1 MRRVFPA
8 ARIRAVRAM
17 PSATEPGGIPASA
30 PPAGDPAMPELRL
43 LPGRHKRVR
52 AGHPWVF
59 SNEIAMDARAR
70 GLPPGGL
77 VRLAAANGEFVA
89 LAGFNP
95 RTLIAARVLARDPA
109 ARIDRAFLARRLAA
123 ALELRERL
131 HPGGFY
137 RLVHAEADGLPGV
150 VVDRFGDLVSVQ
162 LNTATAELLRADLLA
177 ALQEL
182 LAPRRIVLRNDAPSR
197 ALEGLDLAVETPGAA
212 SDDDGR
218 IEIRENCAV
227 FLADLR
233 AGQKTGWFFD
243 QRENR
248 ARVAGLSAGARVLD
262 AYCYAGGFGVLA
274 ALRGAREVVLL
285 DRSEA
290 ALDLATAAARRNGVG
305 ERCRALRGD
314 AFAEL
319 ERLGAAGEIFDVV
332 IADPPAFAKS
342 RKDAGAAARG
352 YRKLARLCAALTAP
366 GGILFVASC
375 SHHMETS
382 AFAAEL
388 ARGLADAGRNGR
400 ILASV
405 GAAMD
410 HPVHPHLPESAY
422 LKGQMLQLD

>member
-1 MRRVFPA
+1 MWRVFPA

-218 IEIRENCAV
+218 IEIRENGAV

-285 DRSEA
+285 EPR
-290 ALDLATAAARRNGVG
+290 AARVRATRAEADDWEGVD
-305 ERCRALRGD
+305 RDL
-314 AFAEL
+314 L
-319 ERLGAAGEIFDVV
+319 ERLRRWRRRVAEARGKPAWTIFDDKSLRSIARDRPASPAALLRCRGIGEKRLADFGAAILDIV
-332 IADPPAFAKS
+332 
-342 RKDAGAAARG
+342 AGRE
-352 YRKLARLCAALTAP
+352 P
-366 GGILFVASC
+366 
-375 SHHMETS
+375 
-382 AFAAEL
+382 
-388 ARGLADAGRNGR
+388 ADA
-400 ILASV
+400 
-405 GAAMD
+405 
-410 HPVHPHLPESAY
+410 
-422 LKGQMLQLD
+422 